1 MIVLLCTGSSIE
13 CSQIKENVEYE
24 VVAKDIKV
32 FETFYKLKDIEGWWN
47 GKYFKEIS
55 TEAEEDPEPFSEF

>member
-1 MIVLLCTGSSIE
+1 M
-13 CSQIKENVEYE
+13 NVTYIGNSDTTELTVGGGYE
-24 VVAKDIKV
+24 VIAKDIQV